1 MKLIYRKHAI
11 MRMFERGISEA
22 DIREVLSAGE
32 VIAHYPD
39 DRPYP
44 SQLLLGWIN
53 NKPMHILTA
62 ETDNDEIIVVTAYH
76 PELTLWE
83 DNFKRKRL

>member
-22 DIREVLSAGE
+22 DIRKIVSIVEA
-32 VIAHYPD
+32 IACYPD

-44 SQLLLGWIN
+44 SQLLLGWID
-53 NKPMHILTA
+53 NKPMHVLTA
-62 ETDNDEIIVVTAYH
+62 ATDNDEIIIVTAYH
-76 PELTLWE
+76 PELGLWE
-83 DNFKRKRL
+83 DNFKRRRP

>member
-22 DIREVLSAGE
+22 DIRKIVSTGE
-32 VIAHYPD
+32 AIACYPD

-44 SQLLLGWIN
+44 S
-53 NKPMHILTA
+53 
-62 ETDNDEIIVVTAYH
+62 
-76 PELTLWE
+76 
-83 DNFKRKRL
+83 

>member
-11 MRMFERGISEA
+11 MRMFERGITDDDITETLRVSET
-22 DIREVLSAGE
+22 
-32 VIAHYPD
+32 IASYPD

-53 NKPMHILTA
+53 NKPIHVLTA
-62 ETDNDEIIVVTAYH
+62 EAENNETIIITAYH

>member
-1 MKLIYRKHAI
+1 

-22 DIREVLSAGE
+22 DIREILSTGE
-32 VIAHYPD
+32 VIADYPD

-44 SQLLLGWIN
+44 SQLLLGWID

-62 ETDNDEIIVVTAYH
+62 ETDNGETIIVTAYH
-76 PELTLWE
+76 PELALWE
-83 DNFKRKRL
+83 DNFKRRCP